1 MLDIKLEINAL
12 IESIDDLTTR
22 VQALRG
28 YL

>member
-1 MLDIKLEINAL
+1 MEAERLNA
-12 IESIDDLTTR
+12 ISNRIADLQQR